1 MLAKKKRFDRWR
13 NFRRLV
19 AKSFTTRRNEIRL
32 ALIFLGLIIL
42 PSGLLAY
49 FSWRAIENE
58 KLLSQQRLEES
69 YRQFA
74 RLAGREIDS
83 ELAKIEARW
92 MAAVEGIFAPAG
104 RIPAVEKLDSLRKN
118 EPLIAAC
125 FLLTGPGRVV
135 YPPGF
140 SLQQEKLLPAPWEN
154 ESYAREHEI
163 FETLV
168 ADGEALEYRTYD
180 LPGAIAVYG
189 EILSRVSN
197 PQLRGMAESY
207 IGRAQQKKG
216 EWAAALATF
225 QNLLASYAEVRD
237 LNKMYLR
244 FLAQYQ
250 IAVCLENLG
259 RDAEAVAALLRFNR
273 DLMDRSDAVSTQ
285 QYSYFLEQIQ
295 ILATRLLASPKLSE
309 RAGYQPQFEAL
320 AEQNK
325 KRLSQK
331 YFLQLLGQELSEV
344 LIKRRQYRPATR
356 YMAVQAENEPYL
368 LAYRFLPDASSG
380 YIAGLFAVQIDLAQ
394 LRRQLFPAILPNLKF
409 SEQVTLAIRNAEGDF
424 VIGAAGST
432 REPIAVQALT
442 PPFDFWQV
450 AVYLIEA
457 QTLEQRPDFRAT
469 LGLWLISLLLFSIL
483 LGAYIFIRR
492 AQREAYL
499 SQMKSTFVSN
509 VSHELR
515 TPLASIKM
523 LVELLEMQLAG
534 RPSPPVENFK
544 TRSEQYLGII
554 RRECD
559 RLGRLIENVL
569 DFAKIERGV
578 KQYNFEYEDPA
589 AVLRLAVESFQPH
602 AEAQGFALALDIAD
616 PLPELRLDA
625 DAISQVMLNLLSNAV
640 KYSGAVKEI
649 RVRAYGGGSQVVVE
663 VTDRGIGIPAA
674 EISRIFE
681 GFYRVDQRLNA
692 LQQGGMGLGL
702 TLARDI
708 VRAHGGDIS
717 VNSEVGAGS
726 TFAFT
731 LPIPAED
738 PAKIKAAPPM
748 NGESEAIVQISDHF
762 AAEIKTP

>member
-1 MLAKKKRFDRWR
+1 MFAREKKRTSRFRVLAKGFKARG
-13 NFRRLV
+13 
-19 AKSFTTRRNEIRL
+19 NEIRL
-32 ALIFLGLIIL
+32 AFIFLGLIIL

-49 FSWRAIENE
+49 FSWRAMESE
-58 KLLSQQRLEES
+58 KLLSQQRLQES

-83 ELAKIEARW
+83 ELAKAEGRW
-92 MAAVEGIFAPAG
+92 KAAVEGIFAPTG

-125 FLLTGPGRVV
+125 FLLTGSGRIV
-135 YPPGF
+135 YPSGF
-140 SLQQEKLLPAPWEN
+140 SLQQENLLPAPWEN
-154 ESYAREHEI
+154 ESYVREREI

-168 ADGEALEYRTYD
+168 ADGEALEYRAFD

-197 PQLRGMAESY
+197 PQLRGMVESY

-216 EWAAALATF
+216 AWAAALATF
-225 QNLLASYAEVRD
+225 QNLLAGYAEVRD

-259 RDAEAVAALLRFNR
+259 RDAEAVAALVRFNR

-309 RAGYQPQFEAL
+309 RAGYRPQFEAL

-331 YFLQLLGQELSEV
+331 YFLQLLSEELSEV
-344 LIKRRQYRPATR
+344 LIKRRHYRPATR

-409 SEQVTLAIRNAEGDF
+409 SEQVTMAIRNAEGDF
-424 VIGAAGST
+424 VIGAAGAS

-450 AVYLIEA
+450 AVYLAEA
-457 QTLEQRPDFRAT
+457 QTLGRRPDFRST

-492 AQREAYL
+492 ARREAYL

-523 LVELLEMQLAG
+523 LVELLEMQLA
-534 RPSPPVENFK
+534 PPAESFK
-544 TRSEQYLGII
+544 TRAAQYLGII

-589 AVLRLAVESFQPH
+589 AVLRLAVESFRPH
-602 AEAQGFALALDIAD
+602 AEAQGFALALDVAE

-625 DAISQVMLNLLSNAV
+625 DAISQVMLNLLSNAA
-640 KYSGAVKEI
+640 KYSDAVKEI
-649 RVRAYGGGSQVVVE
+649 RVRAYRDGSQVVVE
-663 VTDRGIGIPAA
+663 ITDRGIGIAAA
-674 EISRIFE
+674 EIPKIFE

-692 LQQGGMGLGL
+692 QQQGGMGLGL
-702 TLARDI
+702 ALARDI

-717 VNSEVGAGS
+717 VNSEAGAGS

-738 PAKIKAAPPM
+738 PAKIKATAPM
-748 NGESEAIVQISDHF
+748 NGESEAIAQTPDHL